1 MTITVADA
9 LARLEESVE
18 SGELAALCERLGI
31 EIVTLFGGALTS
43 SDPGDVDVAVGFA
56 RGADRDLLGVVNAL
70 EELVPG
76 DHLDLTDLDRAGPM
90 APKAAMLGAR
100 VLYEAHRSV
109 STEREI
115 RAFMAYEDTRWL
127 RGLQT
132 DVARMSV
139 DIDRVR
145 APRRHA

>member
-1 MTITVADA
+1 MAITVLDA

-18 SGELAALCERLGI
+18 SGELAALCERLGL
-31 EIVTLFGGALTS
+31 EIVTLFGSALTS
-43 SDPGDVDVAVGFA
+43 SDPRDVDVAVGFA

-76 DHLDLTDLDRAGPM
+76 DHLDVMDLDRAGPV
-90 APKAAMLGAR
+90 AQKAAMVGAR

-127 RGLQT
+127 RALQT
-132 DVARMSV
+132 ETLRG
-139 DIDRVR
+139 
-145 APRRHA
+145 